1 MQENIL
7 QKIEDNAKKVACLYF
22 IVEII
27 VFMIAGILLF
37 CVQIL
42 AQADKKNPSPFDLH
56 SCLRALV
63 YCFHDQ
69 ADIRLVCGF

>member
-27 VFMIAGILLF
+27 VFTIAGILLF

-42 AQADKKNPSPFDLH
+42 AQADKKNPSPFD
-56 SCLRALV
+56 
-63 YCFHDQ
+63 
-69 ADIRLVCGF
+69 

>member
-27 VFMIAGILLF
+27 VFMIAGGSFYFAYKFWLKLTKKIHQPLIS
-37 CVQIL
+37 IL
-42 AQADKKNPSPFDLH
+42 AYEH
-56 SCLRALV
+56 
-63 YCFHDQ
+63 
-69 ADIRLVCGF
+69 